1 MGVIEYDAELVFKL
15 FLETLER
22 QLENIN
28 ILPEV
33 QPVLKKIST
42 SDKRNFSSC
51 AESRNCLS

>member
-33 QPVLKKIST
+33 QPVLKK
-42 SDKRNFSSC
+42 
-51 AESRNCLS
+51 